1 MIDWNSYF
9 TSMLYMIAMKS
20 KDEKTQNAT
29 IIVGPDNEI
38 RSTGYNSF
46 PRGINDDVPE
56 RQERPEKYFWHEHGE
71 RNAVYNAARVGIPL
85 KGCKAYITGI
95 PCMDCARALV
105 QSGIVEVI
113 YHVVKKYDSDLWNEH
128 SKRTLQLFHE
138 AGESIR
144 EYTGDIITKK
154 YDSDLWNEHSK
165 RTLQLFHEA
174 GVSIREYT
182 GDIITKISVKRDG
195 EIINL

>member
-138 AGESIR
+138 AG
-144 EYTGDIITKK
+144 
-154 YDSDLWNEHSK
+154 
-165 RTLQLFHEA
+165 
-174 GVSIREYT
+174 VSIREYT